1 MLKSFIPKE
10 NYKDSSRQEGQVNY
24 YRFYRLIDV
33 GGDILGFFNEL
44 AVLTNSEFI
53 GLTEGAGTGSN
64 QIFTTGAM
72 LNAASYI
79 KELGICIKYNPDNFV
94 LSPDNQLTK
103 YSNLLDFIKSFG
115 EENYDLL
122 PHLQEISEQDYL
134 QHVDN
139 CIQYKLNQV

>member
-10 NYKDSSRQEGQVNY
+10 NYKDSNKQEGQVNY

-33 GGDILGFFNEL
+33 AADIIGVFKEL
-44 AVLTNSEFI
+44 AVITNSEFI
-53 GLTEGAGTGSN
+53 GLTAGSN

-72 LNAASYI
+72 IGSDQYI

-94 LSPDNQLTK
+94 LTPDNQLTK

-115 EENYDLL
+115 EDLS
-122 PHLQEISEQDYL
+122 PHIQEISEQDYL

>member
-10 NYKDSSRQEGQVNY
+10 NYKDSNKQEGQVNY

-33 GGDILGFFNEL
+33 GGDIIGVFKEL
-44 AVLTNSEFI
+44 AILTNSEYI
-53 GLTEGAGTGSN
+53 GLTAETGNN

-72 LNAASYI
+72 LNTDSYI

-94 LSPDNQLTK
+94 LTPDNQLTK

-115 EENYDLL
+115 EDFL
-122 PHLQEISEQDYL
+122 PHIQEISEQDYL